1 MLDIHTE
8 KYGIIRQSFVFAS
21 CIIIII
27 MRQTEELTS
36 KKLMLGIMVALTSV
50 SATTTLILP
59 TYATTTTTTN
69 VPDTTTGFDDI
80 PSEEDVRN
88 LITGAITDALQ
99 QNIQITQR
107 DSSVSIPAGSTGDA
121 SASCPSGAPLTGG
134 GFLTVGNLRVTNS
147 FPLDENTWRAS
158 AINEDPSG
166 SGDGILT
173 AFALCL
179 VVSE

>member
-1 MLDIHTE
+1 
-8 KYGIIRQSFVFAS
+8 
-21 CIIIII
+21 

>member
-1 MLDIHTE
+1 LLDIHTE
-8 KYGIIRQSFVFAS
+8 KYGIIRKSFVFAS

>member
-1 MLDIHTE
+1 MTHQRLLIARYSYRKVWHNSSELCFRLMYHNNNHETNRRINIKEDYAGNYGSIDFSKCHHHTN
-8 KYGIIRQSFVFAS
+8 
-21 CIIIII
+21 
-27 MRQTEELTS
+27 
-36 KKLMLGIMVALTSV
+36 
-50 SATTTLILP
+50 TTYI
-59 TYATTTTTTN
+59 YYYYYYYN

-80 PSEEDVRN
+80 PSEEDV
-88 LITGAITDALQ
+88 
-99 QNIQITQR
+99 
-107 DSSVSIPAGSTGDA
+107 IPAGSKGDS
-121 SASCPSGAPLTGG
+121 SASCPSVAPLTGG
-134 GFLTVGNLRVTNS
+134 GFLKVGNLRVTNS